1 MKRNHLAS
9 SQVRYTLIK
18 FCKVIVMT
26 SDPSGGGTS
35 LNPSPWRRSL
45 KTAVSSLL
53 METGYQAADC
63 MALETLIEMTQ
74 AYITEAGRSASS
86 FAELS
91 GRTQVMVSD
100 VVMALIEMG
109 TDFTE
114 IPKHARRENKTIFL
128 PPVPAAQTP
137 TSKILQ
143 VGEKKK
149 HPPHIPDHLPA
160 FPDPHTYIKTHCYKQ
175 PANEYQL
182 VREKAASQKRDVEV
196 ALTRFIAKTGATH
209 SLFRDDKSAFPLI
222 ACKQIP
228 MPSLAGLLP
237 ADSQMPELEESD
249 SDTANKLRH
258 QLQVG
263 QTIGT
268 ETGIDASLDAE
279 TIDNPY
285 LLPAKM
291 AKSKWK

>member
-1 MKRNHLAS
+1 MS
-9 SQVRYTLIK
+9 V
-18 FCKVIVMT
+18 
-26 SDPSGGGTS
+26 
-35 LNPSPWRRSL
+35 
-45 KTAVSSLL
+45 
-53 METGYQAADC
+53 
-63 MALETLIEMTQ
+63 
-74 AYITEAGRSASS
+74 
-86 FAELS
+86 
-91 GRTQVMVSD
+91 
-100 VVMALIEMG
+100 
-109 TDFTE
+109 
-114 IPKHARRENKTIFL
+114 
-128 PPVPAAQTP
+128 
-137 TSKILQ
+137 
-143 VGEKKK
+143 
-149 HPPHIPDHLPA
+149 
-160 FPDPHTYIKTHCYKQ
+160 
-175 PANEYQL
+175 
-182 VREKAASQKRDVEV
+182 
-196 ALTRFIAKTGATH
+196 
-209 SLFRDDKSAFPLI
+209 I